1 MSNSRRYASTIDRFA
16 FTLPLLLAVVPAQ
29 AEMLEL
35 AKTKLCLACH
45 SVDTKLVGPA
55 FKDIAAKEAGTPDV
69 IERLAGSIR
78 SGSSG
83 VWGPIPMP
91 PNGTVSEAEAK
102 TLAEWILSLK

>member
-1 MSNSRRYASTIDRFA
+1 MSKYRRHASTIARFA

-55 FKDIAAKEAGTPDV
+55 FKDIAAKEAGATDA
-69 IERLAGSIR
+69 IERLAGNIR